1 MNLVFTENS
10 WEDYLFWQ
18 ENDLRKVERI
28 NELLKDIS
36 RQPFKGIGKPEP
48 LRGNLGGWWSRR
60 IDNEHRLVYRVEK
73 DILIVLQCRYHYCRE
88 VLPFNSGFS

>member
-1 MNLVFTENS
+1 MNLVFTEHA

-36 RQPFKGIGKPEP
+36 RQPFKGLGKPEP

-73 DILIVLQCRYHYCRE
+73 DELIVLQCRYHY
-88 VLPFNSGFS
+88 

>member
-1 MNLVFTENS
+1 MKLVFTENS

-18 ENDLRKVERI
+18 EHDLRKVERI

-36 RQPFKGIGKPEP
+36 RQPFKGLGKPEP

-73 DILIVLQCRYHYCRE
+73 DELIVLQCRYHY
-88 VLPFNSGFS
+88 